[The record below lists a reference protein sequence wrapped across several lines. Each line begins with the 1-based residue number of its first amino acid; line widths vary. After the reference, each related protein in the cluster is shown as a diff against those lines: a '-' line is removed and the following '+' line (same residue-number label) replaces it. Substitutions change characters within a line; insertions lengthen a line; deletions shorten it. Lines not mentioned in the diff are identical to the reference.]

1 MTQREID
8 RAVAATTGE
17 SLTEI
22 RHRGFGIAN
31 LANTRDDPEPVDRS
45 PLVLDWDALYPIAPL
60 RRRKR

>member
-22 RHRGFGIAN
+22 RHLGFGIADP
-31 LANTRDDPEPVDRS
+31 TVVDHDPEASARR
-45 PLVLDWDALYPIAPL
+45 PLVIDWDSVYPIDTG
-60 RRRKR
+60 R

>member
-22 RHRGFGIAN
+22 CHRGFGIVN
-31 LANTRDDPEPVDRS
+31 LANFHDDLEPVDRA
-45 PLVLDWDALYPIAPL
+45 PLVLDWDAIYPIDPPH
-60 RRRKR
+60 R

>member
-22 RHRGFGIAN
+22 RHLGFGIASLVDACN
-31 LANTRDDPEPVDRS
+31 DLELVDRA
-45 PLVLDWDALYPIAPL
+45 PLVLDWDAIYPTDPP
-60 RRRKR
+60 RR